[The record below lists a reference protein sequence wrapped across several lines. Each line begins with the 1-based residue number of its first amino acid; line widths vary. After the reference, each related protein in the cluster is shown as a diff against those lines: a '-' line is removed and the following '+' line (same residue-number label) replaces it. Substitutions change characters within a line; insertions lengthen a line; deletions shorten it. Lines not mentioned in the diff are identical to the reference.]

1 MVNHPKQSAIKLNML
16 PKRASELSEPTVY
29 VLTRYITQFNCPERN
44 VTAVLHFTIKRRMAI
59 TRSAMDRLGK
69 IWRNRNITKA
79 TKMRLVRALVFPI
92 FLYGAETWTIRESER
107 KKIDALEMWC
117 WRRMHRLAWTQF
129 RTNVS
134 ILEELDIKQRLSSI
148 VQGRILTF
156 FTRPEDMSVERLVG
170 RYPSRGESA
179 LPPVFG

>member
-1 MVNHPKQSAIKLNML
+1 MFNTPDLCVTIYLCRNGERIQFPAAGRPVVRGYLTTPGLKYVAI
-16 PKRASELSEPTVY
+16 ATLSCVPALV
-29 VLTRYITQFNCPERN
+29 TRFQ
-44 VTAVLHFTIKRRMAI
+44 
-59 TRSAMDRLGK
+59 SAMDRLGK

-79 TKMRLVRALVFPI
+79 TKMRLLRALVFPI

-107 KKIDALEMWC
+107 KKIDALEMWS
-117 WRRMHRLAWTQF
+117 WRRMLRLAWTQF

-156 FTRPEDMSVERLVG
+156 FGHITRREDTSVERLTMTRHSLHG
-170 RYPSRGESA
+170 PQEM
-179 LPPVFG
+179 P

>member
-1 MVNHPKQSAIKLNML
+1 MP
-16 PKRASELSEPTVY
+16 EPPDHS
-29 VLTRYITQFNCPERN
+29 LE
-44 VTAVLHFTIKRRMAI
+44 
-59 TRSAMDRLGK
+59 K
-69 IWRNRNITKA
+69 IWTNRNITKA

-117 WRRMHRLAWTQF
+117 WRRMLRLAWTQF

-156 FTRPEDMSVERLVG
+156 FGHITRREDTSVERLVVQGKVEGTRARG
-170 RYPSRGESA
+170 RSPMRWTDQIKSA
-179 LPPVFG
+179 LNGPLHECTRKATVREEWRRIVKLATTPVMRTTTTLPRV